1 MVTTSARW
9 RDAAAG
15 TALFASLLMLGW
27 SLRPLVD
34 HLTWALHTGSYAGR
48 IGVAVEA
55 RAVAWLVIVVAVL
68 MGRRLLAAG
77 LAVLAVAGDVAVAL
91 SRLDGPLLGSPGPVA
106 WLWPALLGTAAATLL
121 LAGVRAESGGAVV
134 GRRGVVIAVAATL
147 AAAMSA
153 AGPAL
158 GAEVFGPPP
167 ADSVDPGFFA
177 GAMIDSRVLFWS
189 GLASY
194 GSVAVLAAVWLATA
208 PAPVR
213 LRLVALTAPIA
224 VFVVVANLGFDYAF
238 ASAVYGQALVS
249 VRLQLTL
256 ALVGTLLAFVLAA
269 LAVRAGTPDTHPK
282 LEAVSATVRHA

>member
-1 MVTTSARW
+1 
-9 RDAAAG
+9 
-15 TALFASLLMLGW
+15 
-27 SLRPLVD
+27 
-34 HLTWALHTGSYAGR
+34 
-48 IGVAVEA
+48 
-55 RAVAWLVIVVAVL
+55 
-68 MGRRLLAAG
+68 
-77 LAVLAVAGDVAVAL
+77 
-91 SRLDGPLLGSPGPVA
+91 
-106 WLWPALLGTAAATLL
+106 
-121 LAGVRAESGGAVV
+121 VV
-134 GRRGVVIAVAATL
+134 GRRGMVIAVAATL

-158 GAEVFGPPP
+158 GAEVFGSPR

-256 ALVGTLLAFVLAA
+256 ALVGTPLAFVLAA